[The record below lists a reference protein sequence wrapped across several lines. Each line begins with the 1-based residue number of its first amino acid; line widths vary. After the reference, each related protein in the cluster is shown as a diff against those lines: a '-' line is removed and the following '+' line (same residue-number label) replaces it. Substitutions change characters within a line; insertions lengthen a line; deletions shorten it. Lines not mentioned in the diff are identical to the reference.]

1 MSSFH
6 QGLIV
11 PPSRDRAMPWIASL
25 PASSQE
31 VDIESV
37 RTSDVLLPY
46 SWADD
51 SVYSSNL
58 QSPEEE
64 VP

>member
-11 PPSRDRAMPWIASL
+11 PPRRDRVMPWIASL

-51 SVYSSNL
+51 SVYSNL
-58 QSPEEE
+58 QSPKEE